1 MALSLSLMEGRGGE
15 GGGQTSAA
23 ALVFIF
29 CFCLPLLYLLAVL
42 ESSPRACP
50 YFCVGVPFLLLFPSL
65 SRFEW
70 TLPLFGQQNELNFH
84 LYFILLHL

>member
-1 MALSLSLMEGRGGE
+1 MALALSLVEWRGGE

-23 ALVFIF
+23 CCFGFHFASACPCFIF
-29 CFCLPLLYLLAVL
+29 WQFWKAALGHALI
-42 ESSPRACP
+42 S
-50 YFCVGVPFLLLFPSL
+50 VGVPFLLLFPSL

-70 TLPLFGQQNELNFH
+70 TLPLFGQQNELNCH